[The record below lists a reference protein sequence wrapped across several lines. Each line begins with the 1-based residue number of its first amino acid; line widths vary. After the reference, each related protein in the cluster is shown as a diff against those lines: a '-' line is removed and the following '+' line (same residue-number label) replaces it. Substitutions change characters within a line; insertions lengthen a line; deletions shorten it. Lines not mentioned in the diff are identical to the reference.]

1 MDKLKTKTGKPM
13 TRKQLWARRRNWELR
28 SLRGILHELEFRFHC
43 RCTEMIHED
52 TGNQIRSATLSQTE
66 LDKYKKAINILE
78 SLQNNWTAEHHQ
90 LKHKI
95 DFSKFV

>member
-1 MDKLKTKTGKPM
+1 MTTLKTRTGKPM

-28 SLRGILHELEFRFHC
+28 SLRGILHELDFRFHC
-43 RCTEMIHED
+43 RCNETKTKDEEC
-52 TGNQIRSATLSQTE
+52 IRSATLSQTE
-66 LDKYKKAINILE
+66 LDTYKKAIDLLT

>member
-1 MDKLKTKTGKPM
+1 M

-28 SLRGILHELEFRFHC
+28 SLRGILHELDFRFQC
-43 RCTEMIHED
+43 RCVEIKQADKEL
-52 TGNQIRSATLSQTE
+52 IRSATLSQTE
-66 LDKYKKAINILE
+66 LDKYKKAIELLE
-78 SLQNNWTAEHHQ
+78 NLQDNWSAEHNQ

>member
-1 MDKLKTKTGKPM
+1 MDKLKTRTGKPM

-28 SLRGILHELEFRFHC
+28 SLRHITHELQFRFHC
-43 RCTEMIHED
+43 RCSETKLY
-52 TGNQIRSATLSQTE
+52 GRVPRSATLSQTE
-66 LDKYKKAINILE
+66 LDKYKKAIELLRSLE
-78 SLQNNWTAEHHQ
+78 DNWSTEHQQ

>member
-1 MDKLKTKTGKPM
+1 MNTLTTRTGKPM

-28 SLRGILHELEFRFHC
+28 SLRHITAELAFRLEC
-43 RCTEMIHED
+43 RCSETKLHG
-52 TGNQIRSATLSQTE
+52 TVPRSATLSQTE
-66 LDKYKKAINILE
+66 LDKYKKAIDLLK
-78 SLQNNWTAEHHQ
+78 SLTDNWSAEHQQ